1 MHQGDLG
8 SASRG
13 ELLDALVASRA
24 AVSREA
30 ALQARL
36 LVELRSREPEF
47 DRIGVGAEV
56 AEDLGRRGG
65 WSASVGLDP
74 GRRAELAH
82 RALVAEIAAAVH
94 ESEAVVTRDI
104 DEAERLVR
112 RLPLTLS
119 ALADG
124 RIGER
129 HARVLVE
136 QSIGLGAHP
145 SDTDPSDAA
154 RRLGDF
160 ERELVPLAEGLNP
173 PSTRRRAR
181 RVRERLLPE
190 SIDVRSRR
198 AVAERR
204 VVLENADDGMAWLHH
219 YLPAVEAHAAFE
231 RLSRLARRV
240 GRAERGGRSL
250 AQMRSDVGRDLL
262 VDGADGALAGRHG
275 ALAGVDRIRPTVH
288 ITVPVLTLLGRS
300 EEPAALDGYG
310 PIDAD
315 TARRLAARAPS
326 FTRILTHPE
335 TGVVLSVGRTSYAVP
350 ADLKRFVRLRD
361 GRCRFPGCG
370 RQARSCEL
378 DHTVAW
384 TDGGETAHDNLAALC
399 AGHHHLKHETAWRVS
414 RVDRAGPGT
423 SGPSGGGRRAGRDA
437 LVWTS
442 PTGREY
448 VTEPEP
454 P

>member
-1 MHQGDLG
+1 MDPDELAT
-8 SASRG
+8 ASRAA
-13 ELLDALVASRA
+13 LLDALVASRA
-24 AVSREA
+24 VASREA
-30 ALQARL
+30 ALQARV

-47 DRIGVGAEV
+47 DRIGAAAEV
-56 AEDLGRRGG
+56 ADELGRRGG

-82 RALVAEIAAAVH
+82 RALIAEIATAVH
-94 ESEAVVTRDI
+94 ESEAVIARDV

-112 RLPLTLS
+112 RLPQTLM
-119 ALADG
+119 ALAEG

-145 SDTDPSDAA
+145 SDADPRDAEKRLA
-154 RRLGDF
+154 RF
-160 ERELVPLAEGLNP
+160 EAETVPFAEALNP
-173 PSTRRRAR
+173 PAVRRRAR

-190 SIDVRSRR
+190 SIEVRVRR
-198 AVAERR
+198 ATSERR

-219 YLPAVEAHAAFE
+219 YLPAEEAHAAYA
-231 RLSRLARRV
+231 RLSRLARRAARGS
-240 GRAERGGRSL
+240 GRTL
-250 AQMRSDVGRDLL
+250 AQTRADIARDLL
-262 VDGADGALAGRHG
+262 LGAASEGVSGADA
-275 ALAGVDRIRPTVH
+275 IRPTVH
-288 ITVPVLTLLGRS
+288 VTVPVLTLLGAS
-300 EEPAALDGYG
+300 EAPGALDGYG

-315 TARRLAARAPS
+315 TARRLAAKAPS

-335 TGVVLSVGRTSYAVP
+335 TGVVLSVGRDSYAVP
-350 ADLKRFVRLRD
+350 ADLKRFVQLRD

-370 RQARSCEL
+370 RVARGCEI

-384 TDGGETAHDNLAALC
+384 ADGGETAADNLAALC
-399 AGHHHLKHETAWRVS
+399 SGHHHLKHETAWSVART
-414 RVDRAGPGT
+414 DPAPT
-423 SGPSGGGRRAGRDA
+423 GGGAR

-442 PTGREY
+442 PAGRTHT
-448 VTEPEP
+448 TEPDP